1 MSPSK
6 GPLPDRRKNTE
17 LTDIEVQDQIT
28 KRDAR
33 LRRTKIQTISGIGL
47 GVVGLLIAASAGLLT
62 ENIWMTIVG
71 VVMALIGF
79 GFTSPKEAADMVR
92 GILGRSKS
100 DS

>member
-6 GPLPDRRKNTE
+6 GPLHDRRKNIE
-17 LTDIEVQDQIT
+17 LTEVEVQDQIS
-28 KRDAR
+28 KRDA
-33 LRRTKIQTISGIGL
+33 LRKRTKIQTISGIGL
-47 GVVGLLIAASAGLLT
+47 GVVGLAIAASAGLLT

-92 GILGRSKS
+92 GILGRNKS
-100 DS
+100 E

>member
-62 ENIWMTIVG
+62 ENIWMTIIG

-92 GILGRSKS
+92 GILGRNKG